1 MLIGTQYRCESD
13 KRRDALIADATANGI
28 DYLEVVDNWA
38 KTSPDSP
45 RQRTLLVHLF
55 KQPTIAIDKSNV
67 SISGGARVPVGVEW
81 AYMYGS
87 FPTGTLFPDEQ
98 AMLDALPDRD
108 RVLVVR
114 TTTAGDYSQYR
125 LSLVRSSIDDRP
137 PVSFDAKLS
146 SVELFFKVECP
157 SDFDCATTDTCP
169 PAALTEPEI
178 DYLAKDWNSFR
189 RLMLER
195 MSATMPDWRER
206 HTADVGVMLVELLA
220 YAADHLSYFQDAV
233 ATEAYLG
240 TARTR
245 VSVRRHARL
254 LDYPIH
260 DGSNARTWIAVTWRG
275 AAGVVLPKSQTRFA
289 TRTPELAVVARKPGD
304 AAAAVGAGAIV
315 FESMEELVLD
325 PGLNQII
332 FYTWGDDKCCLPKG
346 ATRATLDN
354 TGDGLAA
361 LKAGMVIVIGEVL
374 SPATTLPEDADATH
388 RQAVRITKVTAAT
401 DPLFKEPD
409 GTTPQ
414 RLLEIEWDE
423 ADALAFPL
431 CLYTIA
437 PDPKVHAK
445 GRVKLDKDA
454 RVPIVIRIDRIDA
467 SGNATAFSWSS
478 EGGVR
483 GSYVSAA
490 PTAGTYKDPVTGI
503 TATFTAKLE
512 EGETFTFGPAA
523 VAWGN
528 IVLADHGTSLEE
540 TLPAVIA
547 DRTYRPRLARGPVT
561 QAAAHDPTA
570 SAHAAMHSER
580 REVGPVVT
588 TEFPQEPSVLWNAV
602 RDLLESSAFQ
612 RDFVVETES
621 DGATWLRFG
630 DGTLGDRPDPTPL
643 AANGKPD
650 PTKRPLARYR
660 VGNGELGN
668 VGAEAFAHVIFES
681 AIGTGF
687 DQIVR
692 IRNPLAASGGTEP
705 ESIAEVKLYAPQ
717 AFRTQERAVT
727 VDDYAMIAERH
738 PDVLKAAATRRWT
751 GSWYT
756 VFLSIDRKNGKPID
770 DEFEARLRAFLERY
784 RLAAQDVEIEAPS
797 FVPLDVNFSV
807 CVDPRYYRADVKR
820 ALLARFSSRDLADG
834 TRGFFHPD
842 NFTFGQPVYLSRI
855 IAAAM
860 EVPGV
865 TWVDPSPGK
874 SVFRRFWD
882 APSDVDLTKG
892 RIEMARLEIARL
904 DNDPSFPENGRL
916 DFTMMG
922 GM

>member
-1 MLIGTQYRCESD
+1 VLASTQYRCESD
-13 KRRDALIADATANGI
+13 KRRDALIADATMNGI

-55 KQPTIAIDKSNV
+55 KQPSGTLDKSNV
-67 SISGGARVPVGVEW
+67 MIAGGARVPVAVEW
-81 AYMYGS
+81 AHMYGA
-87 FPTGTLFPDEQ
+87 FPTGVLFPDEQ

-114 TTTAGDYSQYR
+114 TTSPGDYSQYR
-125 LSLVRSSIDDRP
+125 LSLVRSSVDDRP
-137 PVSFDAKLS
+137 PLTFDAKLS

-157 SDFDCATTDTCP
+157 SDFDCATTDVCP
-169 PAALTEPEI
+169 PAALDEPEI

-195 MSATMPDWRER
+195 MAATMPDWRER

-260 DGSNARTWIAVTWRG
+260 DGSNARAWIAITWRG
-275 AAGVVLPKSQTRFA
+275 LAGVVLPAQGVQFA
-289 TRTPELAVVARKPGD
+289 TYTPELPVVARTAG
-304 AAAAVGAGAIV
+304 AAAAATGGGAVV
-315 FESMEELVLD
+315 FEPMEELVLD
-325 PGLNQII
+325 PGLNQIV

-346 ATRATLDN
+346 ATHATLDN
-354 TGDGLAA
+354 SGDQLKA

-388 RQAVRITKVTAAT
+388 RQAVRITKVVATT

-423 ADALAFPL
+423 SDALTFPL
-431 CLYTIA
+431 CLWNIA
-437 PDPKVHAK
+437 PDPEAHAK
-445 GRVKLDKDA
+445 GRVTLDVDP
-454 RVPIVIRIDRIDA
+454 RVPIVIRIDKVDPA
-467 SGNATAFSWSS
+467 GKATAFSWSN

-483 GSYVSAA
+483 GSYVTGA
-490 PTAGTYKDPVTGI
+490 PTAGSYKDPVTKI
-503 TATFTAKLE
+503 TATFTATLE
-512 EGETFTFGPAA
+512 EGETFSFGPAA
-523 VAWGN
+523 IAWGN
-528 IVLADHGTSLEE
+528 VVLADHGTTIEE
-540 TLPAVIA
+540 TLPAALA
-547 DRTYRPRLARGPVT
+547 DRVYRPRLAAGPVT
-561 QAAAHDPTA
+561 QAAPYDAAAPA
-570 SAHAAMHSER
+570 SAAIRAER
-580 REVGPVVT
+580 RDVSPKITVQ
-588 TEFPQEPSVLWNAV
+588 FPQEPGEDWDAV
-602 RDLLESSAFQ
+602 GDLLQSSPFQ
-612 RDFVVETES
+612 HHFVVETETN
-621 DGATWLRFG
+621 GFTWLRFG

-643 AANGKPD
+643 DAGGAPD
-650 PTKRPLARYR
+650 PTKHPVAEYR
-660 VGNGELGN
+660 VGNGPTGN
-668 VGAEAFAHVIFES
+668 VGAEAFAHAIFEP
-681 AIGTGF
+681 AIGTAF

-692 IRNPLAASGGTEP
+692 VRNPLAAIGGTDP
-705 ESIAEVKLYAPQ
+705 ESLAEVKLYAPQ

-727 VDDYAMIAERH
+727 VDDYATIAERH
-738 PDVLKAAATRRWT
+738 PEVLKAAATRRWT

-756 VFLSIDRKNGKPID
+756 VFLSIDRKHGKPID
-770 DEFEARLRAFLERY
+770 AEFETRLREFLEGY
-784 RLAAQDVEIEAPS
+784 RLAAQDVEIEAPA
-797 FVPLDVNFSV
+797 FVPLHINLSV

-842 NFTFGQPVYLSRI
+842 NFTFGQHVFLSRI

-860 EVPGV
+860 EVAGV
-865 TWVDPSPGK
+865 TWVDPSPGA

-882 APSDVDLTKG
+882 APSDLDLKKG
-892 RIEMARLEIARL
+892 RIDMTRLEIARL
-904 DNDPSFPENGRL
+904 DNDPSFPEHGKL